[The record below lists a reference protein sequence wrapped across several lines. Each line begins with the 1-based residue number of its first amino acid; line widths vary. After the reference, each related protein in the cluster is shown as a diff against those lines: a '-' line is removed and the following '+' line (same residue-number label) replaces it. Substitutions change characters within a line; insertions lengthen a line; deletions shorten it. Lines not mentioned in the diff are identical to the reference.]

1 MANWPHGSGRRAV
14 PGVPLPRR
22 PDTGKRADNGRYCV
36 LYKSSIS
43 QDNPEAITV
52 PNPMTESKG
61 ATPPKSAPLPIG
73 TLLSNYRIVKKLA
86 SGGFSFVYLAT
97 DETGAPVAIK
107 EYLPSSLARRKPG
120 ELIPVVPEES
130 AASFRLG
137 LKYFFEEG
145 RSLARISHPSVVR
158 VVNFFRENATVY
170 MVMNYELGKTLQ
182 EHILHARQQGRA
194 KVLREHFI
202 RKVFHALMS
211 GLREVHIHKL
221 LHLDIKPGNI
231 YLREDES
238 PILLDFG
245 AARQILTMEAA
256 RFQPMYTPG
265 FAAPELYGKH
275 SELGPWT
282 DIYSLGATL
291 YACMA
296 GMPPQEANQRE
307 KDDRMAESLTRLRTS
322 YTNGLVDLVEWC
334 LRLTPSE
341 RPQSVFR
348 LQKELR
354 EQTNALGEQAAAS
367 APAPAAAERPIASR
381 FLTLLRKRDEP
392 AAGVPA
398 REIGTSG
405 D

>member
-1 MANWPHGSGRRAV
+1 
-14 PGVPLPRR
+14 
-22 PDTGKRADNGRYCV
+22 
-36 LYKSSIS
+36 
-43 QDNPEAITV
+43 
-52 PNPMTESKG
+52 MTESKG
-61 ATPPKSAPLPIG
+61 ASPTKSAPLPVG

-97 DETGAPVAIK
+97 DEIGTPVAIK
-107 EYLPSSLARRKPG
+107 EYLPSSLARRSPG

-130 AASFRLG
+130 AAAFRLG

-158 VVNFFRENATVY
+158 VMNFFRENSTVY
-170 MVMNYELGKTLQ
+170 MVMNYERGKTLQ
-182 EHILHARQQGRA
+182 EHILQARGQGHA
-194 KVLREHFI
+194 KVLRERFI
-202 RKVFHALMS
+202 RKVFPALMS

-245 AARQILTMEAA
+245 AARQTLTAEAA

-265 FAAPELYGKH
+265 FAAPELYGRH

-282 DIYSLGATL
+282 DVYSLGATL

-296 GMPPQEANQRE
+296 GIPPQEANQRE
-307 KDDRMAESLTRLRTS
+307 KDDRMADMLVRLRTT
-322 YTNGLVDLVEWC
+322 YTHGLVDVVERC
-334 LRLTPSE
+334 LRIVPTE
-341 RPQSVFR
+341 RPQSVFA

-354 EQTNALGEQAAAS
+354 AQAS
-367 APAPAAAERPIASR
+367 ALSEQVSPPSPPAPPAPEPGPTSR
-381 FLTLLRKRDEP
+381 ILTLLRRRDSGASREVKPEP
-392 AAGVPA
+392 PA
-398 REIGTSG
+398 RPVLPAG

>member
-1 MANWPHGSGRRAV
+1 
-14 PGVPLPRR
+14 
-22 PDTGKRADNGRYCV
+22 
-36 LYKSSIS
+36 
-43 QDNPEAITV
+43 
-52 PNPMTESKG
+52 MTEPKG
-61 ATPPKSAPLPIG
+61 TPQPKSAPLPVG

-107 EYLPSSLARRKPG
+107 EYLPSSLARRNPG
-120 ELIPVVPEES
+120 ELIPVVPEEN
-130 AASFRLG
+130 AAAFRLG

-182 EHILHARQQGRA
+182 EHVLAARQQGRA

-202 RKVFHALMS
+202 RKVFHDLMS

-245 AARQILTMEAA
+245 AARQTLTMEAA

-275 SELGPWT
+275 SDLGPWT

-296 GMPPQEANQRE
+296 GLPPQEANQRE
-307 KDDRMAESLTRLRTS
+307 KDDRMGEALMRLRSS
-322 YTNGLVDLVEWC
+322 YTHGLVDLVEWC
-334 LRLTPSE
+334 LRLAPSG

-354 EQTNALGEQAAAS
+354 EQTNALGEQALS
-367 APAPAAAERPIASR
+367 PPTQGPAPAPAPPEKAPATSR
-381 FLTLLRKRDEP
+381 FLTLLRRRDETAP
-392 AAGVPA
+392 GASV
-398 REIGTSG
+398 

>member
-1 MANWPHGSGRRAV
+1 
-14 PGVPLPRR
+14 
-22 PDTGKRADNGRYCV
+22 
-36 LYKSSIS
+36 
-43 QDNPEAITV
+43 
-52 PNPMTESKG
+52 MTESKG
-61 ATPPKSAPLPIG
+61 TSQPKSAPLPIG

-97 DETGAPVAIK
+97 DETGTPVAIK
-107 EYLPSSLARRKPG
+107 EYLPGALARRSPG
-120 ELIPVVPEES
+120 ELIPVVPDEN

-158 VVNFFRENATVY
+158 VVNFFRENGTVY
-170 MVMNYELGKTLQ
+170 MVMNYEMGKTLQ
-182 EHILHARQQGRA
+182 EHILQARQQGRP

-202 RKVFHALMS
+202 RRVFHALMS

-245 AARQILTMEAA
+245 AARQTLTMEAA

-275 SELGPWT
+275 SELGPWS

-307 KDDRMAESLTRLRTS
+307 KDDRMGDAMTRLRAS
-322 YTNGLVDLVEWC
+322 YTGGLVDLVEWC
-334 LRLTPSE
+334 LRLAPAE

-354 EQTNALGEQAAAS
+354 EQTNALSEQAP
-367 APAPAAAERPIASR
+367 APAPAAPEPAPTTR
-381 FLTLLRKRDEP
+381 LMTLLRRREDQAGPATEPKRLGGGRD
-392 AAGVPA
+392 
-398 REIGTSG
+398 
-405 D
+405 

>member
-1 MANWPHGSGRRAV
+1 
-14 PGVPLPRR
+14 
-22 PDTGKRADNGRYCV
+22 
-36 LYKSSIS
+36 
-43 QDNPEAITV
+43 
-52 PNPMTESKG
+52 MTESKG
-61 ATPPKSAPLPIG
+61 ANPPKSAPLPIG
-73 TLLSNYRIVKKLA
+73 TLLANYRIVKKLA

-107 EYLPSSLARRKPG
+107 EYLPSSLARRSPG
-120 ELIPVVPEES
+120 ELIPVVPDEN

-182 EHILHARQQGRA
+182 EHILQARQQGKA
-194 KVLREHFI
+194 KVLRERFI
-202 RKVFHALMS
+202 RKVFHDLMS

-245 AARQILTMEAA
+245 AARQILTMENA

-275 SELGPWT
+275 SDLGPWT

-307 KDDRMAESLTRLRTS
+307 KDDRMADSFARLRAT

-354 EQTNALGEQAAAS
+354 DQSNALGEQSAAAAAS
-367 APAPAAAERPIASR
+367 STPAGPVTERMNATSR
-381 FLTLLRKRDEP
+381 FMTLLRRREDKSPDKP
-392 AAGVPA
+392 DAANPVHAAQAG
-398 REIGTSG
+398 RRGN
-405 D
+405 

>member
-1 MANWPHGSGRRAV
+1 
-14 PGVPLPRR
+14 
-22 PDTGKRADNGRYCV
+22 
-36 LYKSSIS
+36 
-43 QDNPEAITV
+43 
-52 PNPMTESKG
+52 MTEPKG
-61 ATPPKSAPLPIG
+61 TTQPKSAPLPVG

-97 DETGAPVAIK
+97 DDTGAPVAIK
-107 EYLPSSLARRKPG
+107 EYLPSSLARRNPG
-120 ELIPVVPEES
+120 ELIPVVPEEN
-130 AASFRLG
+130 AAAFRLG

-158 VVNFFRENATVY
+158 VVNFFRENSTVY

-182 EHILHARQQGRA
+182 EHVLAARQQGGP

-202 RKVFHALMS
+202 RKVFHDLMS

-245 AARQILTMEAA
+245 AARQTLTMEAA

-275 SELGPWT
+275 SDLGPWT
-282 DIYSLGATL
+282 DVYSLGATL

-307 KDDRMAESLTRLRTS
+307 KEDRMGDALARLRSS
-322 YTNGLVDLVEWC
+322 YTNGLVDLAEWC
-334 LRLTPSE
+334 LRLTPAE

-354 EQTNALGEQAAAS
+354 EQTNALGEQALAPQTQ
-367 APAPAAAERPIASR
+367 APALAPAERPAATLR
-381 FLTLLRKRDEP
+381 FLTLLRRRDEP
-392 AAGVPA
+392 VPGA
-398 REIGTSG
+398 SV

>member
-1 MANWPHGSGRRAV
+1 
-14 PGVPLPRR
+14 
-22 PDTGKRADNGRYCV
+22 
-36 LYKSSIS
+36 
-43 QDNPEAITV
+43 
-52 PNPMTESKG
+52 MTESKG
-61 ATPPKSAPLPIG
+61 ANQSKSAPLPIG
-73 TLLSNYRIVKKLA
+73 TLLANYRIVKKLA

-107 EYLPSSLARRKPG
+107 EYLPSSLARRNPG
-120 ELIPVVPEES
+120 ELIPVVPEEN

-158 VVNFFRENATVY
+158 VVNFFRENSTVY

-182 EHILHARQQGRA
+182 EHILQARQQGKP
-194 KVLREHFI
+194 KVLRERFI
-202 RKVFHALMS
+202 RKVFHDLMS

-245 AARQILTMEAA
+245 AARQILTMENA

-275 SELGPWT
+275 SDLGPWT

-307 KDDRMAESLTRLRTS
+307 KEDRMAESFTRLRAT

-354 EQTNALGEQAAAS
+354 DQSNALGEQSAAA
-367 APAPAAAERPIASR
+367 AATTTPAGPVTERMNATSR
-381 FLTLLRKRDEP
+381 FMTLLRRREERNLDKQN
-392 AAGVPA
+392 AAKPVHAEEAG
-398 REIGTSG
+398 RS
-405 D
+405 DN

>member
-1 MANWPHGSGRRAV
+1 
-14 PGVPLPRR
+14 
-22 PDTGKRADNGRYCV
+22 
-36 LYKSSIS
+36 
-43 QDNPEAITV
+43 
-52 PNPMTESKG
+52 MTESKG
-61 ATPPKSAPLPIG
+61 ASPPKSAPLPVG

-97 DETGAPVAIK
+97 DDAGAPVAIK
-107 EYLPSSLARRKPG
+107 EYLPSSLARREPG
-120 ELIPVVPEES
+120 ALIPVVPEEN

-145 RSLARISHPSVVR
+145 RSLARISHPNVVR

-221 LHLDIKPGNI
+221 LHLDIKPGNV

-296 GMPPQEANQRE
+296 GMAPQEANQRE
-307 KDDRMAESLTRLRTS
+307 KDDRMGQALDKLRAT
-322 YTNGLVDLVEWC
+322 YTEGLVDLVQWC
-334 LRLTPSE
+334 LKLTPSE

-354 EQTNALGEQAAAS
+354 DQTNALGESALPAPQVAPVPERSAAS
-367 APAPAAAERPIASR
+367 R
-381 FLTLLRKRDEP
+381 LMTLLRRRDEGV
-392 AAGVPA
+392 AAPP
-398 REIGTSG
+398 REVLPGS